1 MNLMQNSEQRV
12 GNRQLLK
19 RSLRLCVYLPAGL
32 AMLTLAGCLKP
43 LPQAKSKTPVAK
55 SEHINN
61 ETKFSQKEY
70 GVASSPRITTE
81 KRTRKGGGRFQIGK
95 PYKIRGKW
103 YTPKDDPDLKEI
115 GMASWYGPNFH
126 GRLTANGEIY
136 DQYGISAA
144 HPTLPLPS
152 YAMVTNLENG
162 RKIKVRVNDRG
173 PYAHGRVI
181 DLSAQAAKILGY
193 SHQGLTKVKVEYAG
207 LAAMDG
213 LDEKMLLASYQ
224 GPALDNFD
232 GNNSAGTGTM
242 IAMAEEAIPVGP
254 AAAID
259 QSFAPTVA
267 SLAGGV
273 PVPIGRPTL
282 FEGIPM
288 AENQDDGSLIN
299 DVERVVY
306 RPVVSDVVGSVPRPM
321 AYAAEELDIN
331 SISYIYQTQIDD
343 AAKPFGEL
351 PSSIDLGAFADKES
365 LVLLQKLLAGAGK
378 VEFSKDG
385 KRIVLNSQ
393 ERQVN
398 QVLSYVRSI
407 GLADAFIR

>member
-1 MNLMQNSEQRV
+1 MHKRQDTLTFSSMNKK
-12 GNRQLLK
+12 NRKLILLFP
-19 RSLRLCVYLPAGL
+19 LGL
-32 AMLTLAGCLKP
+32 ALVSLSGCLKP
-43 LPQAKSKTPVAK
+43 LPKAPSKTPVAK
-55 SEHINN
+55 SEHINK

-70 GVASSPRITTE
+70 GVASSPRVTTE

-103 YTPKDDPDLKEI
+103 YTPKDDPTLNQV
-115 GMASWYGPNFH
+115 GLASWYGPNFH

-181 DLSAQAAKILGY
+181 DLSAKAAKLLGY
-193 SHQGLTKVKVEYAG
+193 EKQGVVKVKVEYAG

-213 LDEKMLLASYQ
+213 LDEEMLLASYQ
-224 GPALDNFD
+224 GPGFNDFN
-232 GNNSAGTGTM
+232 GNNAAGSGTM
-242 IAMAEEAIPVGP
+242 IAMNEQVIPTGP
-254 AAAID
+254 VAAID

-267 SLAGGV
+267 SLSGGV

-282 FEGIPM
+282 FEGIPL
-288 AENQDDGSLIN
+288 AQNQNDGSLIN

-306 RPVVSDVVGSVPRPM
+306 RPTTSSVVGKAPRPM
-321 AYAAEELDIN
+321 AYWDDSNDTNSLEYKFTQQEEDV
-331 SISYIYQTQIDD
+331 
-343 AAKPFGEL
+343 ARPFGSTAIQIEL
-351 PSSIDLGAFADKES
+351 GRFADVSS
-365 LVLLQKLLAGAGK
+365 LSILEKLFAEAGK
-378 VEFSKDG
+378 ISFA
-385 KRIVLNSQ
+385 NSSQRAILDTQ
-393 ERQVN
+393 ERHAN
-398 QVLSYVRSI
+398 QILIYARSI
-407 GLADAFIR
+407 GLLDAKIR